1 MQSEFLIVP
10 SFCAL
15 TTVIINDKWHLS
27 DSNKRKIQ
35 CHSKM
40 MCGQCTPQKK
50 GTSKILC
57 TPMMSFQN
65 IYKMLKERDKN

>member
-1 MQSEFLIVP
+1 
-10 SFCAL
+10 
-15 TTVIINDKWHLS
+15 
-27 DSNKRKIQ
+27 
-35 CHSKM
+35 M